1 MQRVILGDEI
11 TNDSMPLPQH
21 KALSV
26 LPSPACAIFY
36 CQAPKREPVDID
48 RGVPRQ
54 DLRGKYRLKE
64 KHHDG
69 GVHYAY
75 LRAKVGSVPRASLP
89 LDTSTGMATCD
100 DFIDFNCSSID
111 SWHVIKA
118 PPSRRFQAFK
128 GILSRPDSRCQGTT
142 KSLTRPS
149 ELRYA

>member
-11 TNDSMPLPQH
+11 TNDSMPLPQN

-36 CQAPKREPVDID
+36 CQAPTREPVDID

-54 DLRGKYRLKE
+54 DLRGKYRVKE

-69 GVHYAY
+69 AVDFAY
-75 LRAKVGSVPRASLP
+75 LCAEVGSAPLASLP
-89 LDTSTGMATCD
+89 LDTSTGTASFD

-118 PPSRRFQAFK
+118 PPSRRSQALR
-128 GILSRPDSRCQGTT
+128 GTHSRPDSRCQGTT

-149 ELRYA
+149 ELRCA